1 MYTSSLGAL
10 FRHLLDKIISDQL
23 SPVNG
28 GIFFGQTKEA
38 KMKNKRSIY
47 ILVFSNFLICLG
59 IGLVIPVTPFIKNEF
74 HYTTSNMGVMTSL
87 FALAQFIAS
96 PIVGRISDRLGRKP
110 IIVGG
115 LFIYMISEIIF
126 ALATSLPL
134 FNLSRL
140 IGGLS
145 AAMVVPTSMAL
156 ASDLTSLKERAKVIG
171 WLSAAFSG
179 GLILGPGIG
188 GMLANIDYKTPFWFA
203 AALGLI
209 SAIFTQI
216 FLKDANQA
224 VLEEDIKKSEAKR
237 AGSYRSIMTVPLLIL
252 FAMILVSSF
261 GLQGFESI
269 YSIYVNQVFN
279 FGIGTIALVLT
290 LNGIISLIL
299 QVSFFNWFVEKIG
312 EIRLIGYCFFLS
324 AASVAWILFARGKI
338 EVIIATLII
347 FSSFDLLRPA
357 ITTLLTKAGKAN
369 QQGLINGMN
378 MSLTSIGNIVGPLMS
393 GALMDWNP
401 HSPYTVVAVILTL
414 SFIFTFIVRKF
425 PVINVED

>member
-1 MYTSSLGAL
+1 
-10 FRHLLDKIISDQL
+10 
-23 SPVNG
+23 
-28 GIFFGQTKEA
+28 
-38 KMKNKRSIY
+38 MKHKKSIY

-74 HYTTSNMGVMTSL
+74 HYTTSDMGVMTSL

-96 PIVGRISDRLGRKP
+96 PIVGRISDRVGRKP
-110 IIVGG
+110 IIVLG
-115 LFIYMISEIIF
+115 LLIYAVSEVIF
-126 ALATSLPL
+126 AMATTLPG
-134 FNLSRL
+134 FNISRL

-156 ASDLTSLKERAKVIG
+156 ASDLTTLKERAKVIG

-203 AALGLI
+203 AGIGII
-209 SAIFTQI
+209 SVIFTQL
-216 FLKDANQA
+216 FLHDADKE
-224 VLEEDIKKSEAKR
+224 VLEKDVQKQMDKKS
-237 AGSYRSIMTVPLLIL
+237 GSYRDLLTIPFIIL
-252 FAMILVSSF
+252 FTMILIASF

-269 YSIYVNQVFN
+269 YSIYVNQIFN
-279 FGIGTIALVLT
+279 FGLGTIALVLT

-299 QVSFFNWFVEKIG
+299 QVSLFNIFVNKIG
-312 EIRLIGYCFFLS
+312 EIKLISLCYLLS
-324 AASVAWILFARGKI
+324 AVSVGWILFARTKT

-357 ITTLLTKAGKAN
+357 ITTLLTKAGRAN

-401 HSPYTVVAVILTL
+401 HSPYVVVAIILAM
-414 SFIFTFIVRKF
+414 SYFFTFIVKRF
-425 PVINVED
+425 PVLPAEE